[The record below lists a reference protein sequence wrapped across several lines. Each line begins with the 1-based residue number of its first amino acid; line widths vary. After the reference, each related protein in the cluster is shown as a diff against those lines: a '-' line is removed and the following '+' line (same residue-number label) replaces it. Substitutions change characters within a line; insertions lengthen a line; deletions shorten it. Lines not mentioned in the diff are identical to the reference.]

1 MKKPRIIS
9 AVTLDKI
16 LFKKNT
22 IMALLKWNQKLTP
35 LDNEI
40 QQLKGEV
47 ISMWEMVLSQLQKA
61 EKALKNMDRDLARE
75 VILTEKRVNAFE
87 LKIDSDCEDII
98 ALFAPVAIDLRFVLA
113 VLKINMN
120 LERTGDIAEG
130 IGKFVVDIPEDFD
143 VRLLEITRVIE
154 MYQQANEMVVDV
166 MNAFEEEDTMMAR
179 KVFKK
184 DDLLDEINKNAAGIV
199 AGFIK
204 ENPAKI
210 ESALYILSTIRKL
223 ERVGDQAKNMA
234 EEIIFYSEAKV
245 LKHKPKNKKSN
256 PEEE

>member
-1 MKKPRIIS
+1 
-9 AVTLDKI
+9 
-16 LFKKNT
+16 
-22 IMALLKWNQKLTP
+22 MALLKWNQKLTP

-40 QQLKGEV
+40 QQLKLEV

-61 EKALKNMDRDLARE
+61 EDALKNIDRDLARE

-87 LKIDSDCEDII
+87 LKIDRDCEDIL
-98 ALFAPVAIDLRFVLA
+98 ALFAPVAIDLRFILA

-143 VRLLEITRVIE
+143 KQLLQITRVVE
-154 MYQQANEMVVDV
+154 MYEQANEMISEV
-166 MNAFEEEDTMMAR
+166 MNAFEEENTMLAR

-184 DDLLDEINKNAAGIV
+184 DDLLDEINKNAATIV
-199 AGFIK
+199 ANYIK
-204 ENPAKI
+204 DNPAKI

-234 EEIIFYSEAKV
+234 EEIIFYTEAKV
-245 LKHKPKNKKSN
+245 VKHKPKNKKSN

>member
-1 MKKPRIIS
+1 
-9 AVTLDKI
+9 
-16 LFKKNT
+16 
-22 IMALLKWNQKLTP
+22 MALLKWNQKLTP

-47 ISMWEMVLSQLQKA
+47 ISMWEMVLSQLLKA
-61 EKALKNMDRDLARE
+61 EEALKNMDRDLARE

-87 LKIDSDCEDII
+87 LKIDRDCEDIL
-98 ALFAPVAIDLRFVLA
+98 ALFAPVAIDLRFILA

-130 IGKFVVDIPEDFD
+130 IGKFVVDIPQDFD
-143 VRLLEITRVIE
+143 PRLLEITRVLE
-154 MYQQANEMVVDV
+154 MYQQGNEMIIDV
-166 MNAFEEEDTMMAR
+166 MNAFEEEDTSLAR
-179 KVFKK
+179 RVFKK
-184 DDLLDEINKNAAGIV
+184 DDLLDEINKNAATIV
-199 AGFIK
+199 ADFIK
-204 ENPAKI
+204 DNPSKI

-245 LKHKPKNKKSN
+245 LKHKPKNKKS
-256 PEEE
+256 EE